1 MRQIF
6 QQLRIL
12 QLLAQSCVEFHI
24 FRSIVRKI
32 YLVYL
37 YILMLDLTFLDMRRI
52 LHLMRDKRKTLHK
65 FILLIYYLFLFH
77 YLNHPYIL
85 AFTLAEDILPLQPP
99 LSLLNSSKLGLIVKI
114 KIMADHLNIQIQ
126 YVLILLHLFHLNMQM
141 AAIEEKEDFV
151 LLQADYVDVFLQ
163 R

>member
-37 YILMLDLTFLDMRRI
+37 YILMLDLTFQDMRRI

-85 AFTLAEDILPLQPP
+85 AFTLAEDILPPYS

-141 AAIEEKEDFV
+141 GAIEEKEDFV
-151 LLQADYVDVFLQ
+151 LLQ
-163 R
+163 